1 MILCP
6 NQVFI
11 RLWRLITGA
20 LILWAQW
27 IRFPENNYW
36 RHFVYY
42 TNQTNLMALLICLW
56 MLCAAILPSRKTP
69 PPWLH
74 AGVSFYLLTTMLVY
88 WFVLFQ
94 SSSLSFGKLTPTL
107 FAGYVLHALSPV
119 LIFLDWV
126 FFVPHGNLEIRH
138 AFGWMVYPFTYCFWI
153 FLRAEIGPRLSESSR
168 YPYPF
173 MDKDLLTLGRII
185 SYGITFFA
193 GFLLLALLYVGLD
206 RCLVTGHRD
215 HIAKT
220 PCPDTGHRTVF

>member
-27 IRFPENNYW
+27 IRFPENDCW

-56 MLCAAILPSRKTP
+56 MLCAAILPSRKMP

-88 WFVLFQ
+88 WCVLFQ
-94 SSSLSFGKLTPTL
+94 SNSLSFGELTPTL

-119 LIFLDWV
+119 AMLLDWI
-126 FFVPHGNLEIRH
+126 FFLSHGKLAIHH
-138 AFGWMVYPFTYCFWI
+138 AFGWLTYPSAYCCWI
-153 FLRAEIGPRLSESSR
+153 FLRAKFGPRLSEASR

-173 MDKDLLTLGRII
+173 MDKDRLPAGRILA
-185 SYGITFFA
+185 YGVTFFA

-206 RCLVTGHRD
+206 RLLGTGREKS
-215 HIAKT
+215 ISKAS
-220 PCPDTGHRTVF
+220 CPDAGHRTVC